1 MRIRS
6 FAQTLALTF
15 FIPSFGFAVAAQS
28 RDHLT
33 PQEVEMVQ
41 ESQVLDKRT
50 EVFIKAIER
59 RLVVLTATQAVNA
72 KQLQKDSEK
81 WGELPKGSRA
91 DLIGDIA
98 RILEEA
104 ITNIDDVGYHDEK
117 NPLLPKALRKLNVTA
132 ESLVTQLNSI
142 GGQAKS
148 PEDISSVTQA
158 LENAQS
164 IIDAAKKLPPPTE
177 AEKASGK
184 TKKPKG

>member
-6 FAQTLALTF
+6 YLPLLSLPLLIGFSTF
-15 FIPSFGFAVAAQS
+15 VASAQS

-33 PQEVEMVQ
+33 PQEIELVQ

-59 RLVVLTATQAVNA
+59 RLMALNFVQTVDA
-72 KQLQKDSEK
+72 KQLKKDSEM

-91 DLIGDIA
+91 ELIGDIA

-104 ITNIDDVGYHDEK
+104 ITNIDDVSLHDEK
-117 NPLLPKALRKLNVTA
+117 NPLLAKALRKLDTTA
-132 ESLVTQLNSI
+132 EQLVAQLTPVGEQTKN
-142 GGQAKS
+142 
-148 PEDISSVTQA
+148 PDEVSVVSQA
-158 LENAQS
+158 LESAQS

-177 AEKASGK
+177 AEKAKGK
-184 TKKPKG
+184 NKKPKG